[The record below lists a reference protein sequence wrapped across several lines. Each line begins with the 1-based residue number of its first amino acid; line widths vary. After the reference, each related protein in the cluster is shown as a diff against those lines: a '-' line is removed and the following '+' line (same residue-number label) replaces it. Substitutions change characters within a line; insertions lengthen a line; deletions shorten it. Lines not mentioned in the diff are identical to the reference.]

1 MITITE
7 QAVRQIQIAAE
18 KGNMAGMPL
27 RIAVRQNAD
36 GSIDYGMGFDE
47 NKGEQDI
54 QLRLSGVD
62 VLIADSHADLLSD
75 AVLDFVELNAG
86 EFQFIFI
93 NPNDPAATPPSEYAK
108 PGPRSERD

>member
-7 QAVRQIQIAAE
+7 QAVKQIRIAAD
-18 KGNMAGMPL
+18 KGEMGGMPL

-36 GSIDYGMGFDE
+36 GSIDYGMGFDD

-54 QLRLSGVD
+54 QLSLSGVD
-62 VLIADSHADLLSD
+62 VIISNSHADLLSD
-75 AVLDFVELNAG
+75 AILDFVELNPG

-93 NPNDPAATPPSEYAK
+93 NPNDPNATPPSEHAK
-108 PGPRSERD
+108 PGARPERD